1 MVDDIT
7 PIYPAQYETEVL
19 LKDGSRILLRPIKKE
34 DTELWLTFFRR
45 LSQQHTRYLRLHH
58 MTEKVDPEDALRF
71 CTVDYNNTFAFVA
84 EVLKKHG
91 KDIVA
96 IGRYYRLPG
105 KHSAIVTLA
114 VEDAYRGKGIG
125 THLLEWLAKVARD
138 NGITV
143 FEADA
148 FAENEQ
154 IMTVLRDYGFRFIS
168 EQKAGMYHITIPLTQ
183 SQRITV
189 KEEERERLSTL
200 TSIRHILSPRS
211 IAVIGASRQPGSIG
225 QIILKA
231 IVENGFTGVVYPVNP
246 KADQVMSIKAYPSI
260 LDVPGEVDMGVI
272 VVPTHLVARVAKDCG
287 LKGVHALVVISD
299 GFKER
304 GPEGAIK
311 EEELRD
317 ITLGHGMRLVGPN
330 CMGVI
335 NTSPAVKMNASFSP
349 AYPSAGNVAFL
360 SQSGAMGVVI
370 LEYASSLNM
379 GISSFVSVGNRAD
392 ISSNDL
398 LSYWEQDPAT
408 KVILLYLE
416 SFGNPRQFSRIAQR
430 VAAKKPIIVVKSG
443 TTPAGSRAASSHT
456 GSLATSDVVSDA
468 LFHQAGIIRVDSMQE
483 LFDVA
488 SLLSNQPLPKGRR
501 LAILTNGGGP
511 GIIAADAS
519 IQHGLQLPEF
529 GPKTK
534 EELSKIVKRDISLNN
549 PLDLTG
555 SFTREEFEGAMKVM
569 AQDNDID
576 AVLALFVPA
585 VASNVEAVENSIR
598 KIIPLYRQR
607 KKPLLVCFMGQRSLK
622 AKPGATEK
630 FVSFFTFPENAVSAL
645 AKAAEYRE
653 LIQKPKGTIPR
664 IHGIKR
670 IKAHKIIDKALS
682 RTAQRPLWLSPQEI
696 AELLNCYGMYA
707 VETGVARTASK
718 AAALAAK
725 IGFPVVVK
733 LDSPTISHKT
743 EVGGVIL
750 DLRTEGE
757 VIKAFN
763 TIKSRLAKIGREDEM
778 AGVTIQRM
786 VKTGVEAIV
795 GVTQDPVFGPLIM
808 FGLGGIHAELLK
820 DVALRLHPLTELD
833 ARELVSSIKMAKLF
847 EGFRGSSP
855 SDKEALQDLL
865 LRLSAMVEDI
875 PQIAELDFNPVK
887 VMSQGKGYR
896 ILDARISIS

>member
-1 MVDDIT
+1 MIDDIT
-7 PIYPAQYETEVL
+7 SVYPAQYETEVL

-84 EVLKKHG
+84 EVFKKHG
-91 KDIVA
+91 KNIVA
-96 IGRYYRLPG
+96 IGRYYRLPS

-138 NGITV
+138 NGITA

-148 FAENEQ
+148 FADNEQ

-183 SQRITV
+183 SQRITA

-246 KADQVMSIKAYPSI
+246 KADQVMAIKAYPSI

-272 VVPTHLVARVAKDCG
+272 VVPTQLVARVAKDCG

-349 AYPSAGNVAFL
+349 TYPSAGNVAFL

-501 LAILTNGGGP
+501 LAIITNGGGP

-519 IQHGLQLPEF
+519 IQHGLQIPEF
-529 GPKTK
+529 DPKTR
-534 EELSKIVKRDISLNN
+534 EELSQIVKRDISLNN

-555 SFTREEFEGAMKVM
+555 SFTKEEFEGAMKVL

-598 KIIPLYRQR
+598 KIIPLYRQY
-607 KKPLLVCFMGQRSLK
+607 KKPLLVCFMGQKSIN
-622 AKPGATEK
+622 AKPGTTDKSA
-630 FVSFFTFPENAVSAL
+630 SFFTFPENAVSAL

-664 IHGIKR
+664 IRDIKHT
-670 IKAHKIIDKALS
+670 KAHKIINEALS
-682 RTAQRPLWLSPQEI
+682 RTTRRPLWLSPQEI
-696 AELLNCYGMYA
+696 AELLHCYGMYA
-707 VETGVARTASK
+707 VETGVAKTVSK
-718 AAALAAK
+718 AAAMAAK

-750 DLRTEGE
+750 DLRTEEE

-778 AGVTIQRM
+778 VGVTIQRM
-786 VKTGVEAIV
+786 VKTGVEPIV
-795 GVTQDPVFGPLIM
+795 GVTQDPLFGPLIM

-820 DVALRLHPLTELD
+820 DVALRLHPLTDLD

-875 PQIAELDFNPVK
+875 PQVAELDFNPVK

>member
-1 MVDDIT
+1 MADDT
-7 PIYPAQYETEVL
+7 MATYPARYETEVL
-19 LKDGSRILLRPIKKE
+19 LKDGSRILLRPIKRE

-84 EVLKKHG
+84 EVFKKDG

-96 IGRYYRLPG
+96 IGRYYRLPS

-114 VEDAYRGKGIG
+114 VEDTYRGKGIG
-125 THLLEWLAKVARD
+125 THLIEWLAKVARD
-138 NGITV
+138 NGITT

-154 IMTVLRDYGFRFIS
+154 IMSVLRDYGFRFIS

-183 SQRITV
+183 SHRITA

-246 KADQVMSIKAYPSI
+246 KADQVMAIKAYPSI
-260 LDVPGEVDMGVI
+260 LDVPGDVDMGVI
-272 VVPTHLVARVAKDCG
+272 VVPTQLVASVAKDCG

-304 GPEGAIK
+304 GPEGAAR

-335 NTSPAVKMNASFSP
+335 NTSPSVKMNASFSP
-349 AYPSAGNVAFL
+349 TYPSAGNVAFL

-416 SFGNPRQFSRIAQR
+416 SFGNPRKFSRTAQR

-488 SLLSNQPLPKGRR
+488 SLLSSQPLPKGRK

-519 IQHGLQLPEF
+519 IQHGLQIPELS
-529 GPKTK
+529 PKAR
-534 EELSKIVKRDISLNN
+534 EELGQVVKRDISLNN

-555 SFTREEFEGAMKVM
+555 SFTREEFEGAMKIL

-585 VASNVEAVENSIR
+585 VASNAEVVENSIR
-598 KIIPLYRQR
+598 KIIPLYRQH
-607 KKPLLVCFMGQRSLK
+607 KKPLLVCFMGQKRIK
-622 AKPGATEK
+622 TKPGTTEK
-630 FVSFFTFPENAVSAL
+630 SASFFTFPENAVSAL

-653 LIQKPKGTIPR
+653 LIQKPKGTIP
-664 IHGIKR
+664 GIR
-670 IKAHKIIDKALS
+670 NIKHTRA
-682 RTAQRPLWLSPQEI
+682 
-696 AELLNCYGMYA
+696 
-707 VETGVARTASK
+707 
-718 AAALAAK
+718 
-725 IGFPVVVK
+725 
-733 LDSPTISHKT
+733 
-743 EVGGVIL
+743 
-750 DLRTEGE
+750 
-757 VIKAFN
+757 
-763 TIKSRLAKIGREDEM
+763 
-778 AGVTIQRM
+778 
-786 VKTGVEAIV
+786 
-795 GVTQDPVFGPLIM
+795 
-808 FGLGGIHAELLK
+808 
-820 DVALRLHPLTELD
+820 
-833 ARELVSSIKMAKLF
+833 
-847 EGFRGSSP
+847 
-855 SDKEALQDLL
+855 
-865 LRLSAMVEDI
+865 
-875 PQIAELDFNPVK
+875 
-887 VMSQGKGYR
+887 
-896 ILDARISIS
+896 